1 MIERHGLS
9 RRQFLVL
16 SAACGAS
23 LVARSS
29 IPSWLS
35 IPDRSTPAERLARLL
50 RHRSSARV
58 IGAAYLRHEP
68 SEARLTSLVEL
79 IAGGLPGGAG
89 ALRSADDALR
99 ALLAGRVQQD
109 FAEERT
115 VCLEGWIVSRTEA
128 RLCGLAALT
137 HDS

>member
-1 MIERHGLS
+1 MSERHGLS

-29 IPSWLS
+29 IPSWLP
-35 IPDRSTPAERLARLL
+35 IPDRSSPVERLTGLL

-68 SEARLTSLVEL
+68 SEAQVTSLVDL
-79 IAGGLPGGAG
+79 IAGGFPGGVG

-99 ALLAGRVQQD
+99 GLLARRVEQD
-109 FAEERT
+109 FAEERI
-115 VCLEGWIVSRTEA
+115 VCLDGWIVSRTEG

-137 HDS
+137 

>member
-1 MIERHGLS
+1 MSERHGLS

-29 IPSWLS
+29 IPSWLP
-35 IPDRSTPAERLARLL
+35 IPDRSSPAERLTGLL

-68 SEARLTSLVEL
+68 SEAQVTSLVDL
-79 IAGGLPGGAG
+79 IAGGFPGGVG

-99 ALLAGRVQQD
+99 GLLARRVEQD
-109 FAEERT
+109 FAEERI
-115 VCLEGWIVSRTEA
+115 VCLDGWIVSRTEG

-137 HDS
+137 